1 MGRLD
6 GQTAIVTGSVRGIG
20 LGIARRVAADRCRI
34 VVWDR
39 DSAVVDPTSA
49 GFTPALIL
57 PVDIADARSPRV
69 PRSICPVAASP
80 IEFGH
85 VEI

>member
-1 MGRLD
+1 VGRLD

-39 DSAVVDPTSA
+39 TQRSSIQ
-49 GFTPALIL
+49 PA
-57 PVDIADARSPRV
+57 PGSRPRWSC
-69 PRSICPVAASP
+69 RSISP
-80 IEFGH
+80 TH
-85 VEI
+85 VHHGFHVRSVRWPRHLL